1 MRMPKLTKTEIT
13 EGLDALKDWAIKDE
27 VLTKTFTFEGFP
39 DAIAFTLRVAFA
51 AEKADHHPDIDI
63 RWNKV
68 TLALTT
74 HDSGGL
80 TKNDFDL
87 AKVADTLS

>member
-1 MRMPKLTKTEIT
+1 MKMPKLTEAEIA
-13 EGLDALKDWAIKDE
+13 GGVDALDGWAIE
-27 VLTKTFTFEGFP
+27 EGMLRKTFPFEGFP
-39 DAIAFTLRVAFA
+39 DAIAFTLRLAFA

-74 HDSGGL
+74 HDSKGL
-80 TKNDFDL
+80 TQNDFDL
-87 AKVADTLS
+87 AKVADTLV